1 MTPIS
6 ARSSADDELA
16 VVADMAGTLS
26 SPQAQRSSG
35 RPIVDNRPVLRTV
48 DRTTGEPAQA
58 ALPDDDPEEP
68 LDDPLDVEELDEDE
82 ADEELELPAAAGVLD
97 EPLLAPDPFE
107 EADPVSDDFDPSDPV
122 DDEAVAPAVSDD
134 LPLPRESVR

>member
-1 MTPIS
+1 
-6 ARSSADDELA
+6 
-16 VVADMAGTLS
+16 
-26 SPQAQRSSG
+26 
-35 RPIVDNRPVLRTV
+35 V

-82 ADEELELPAAAGVLD
+82 ADDELELPAAAGVLD
-97 EPLLAPDPFE
+97 GLDDPLLAADPFE
-107 EADPVSDDFDPSDPV
+107 DPVSDDFDPSDPV
-122 DDEAVAPAVSDD
+122 DDEVVAPAVSDD